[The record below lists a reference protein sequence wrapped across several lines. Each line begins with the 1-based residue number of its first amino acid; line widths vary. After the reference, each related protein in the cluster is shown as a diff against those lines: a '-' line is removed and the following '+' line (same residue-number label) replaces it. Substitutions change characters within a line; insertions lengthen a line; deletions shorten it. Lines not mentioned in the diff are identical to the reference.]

1 MSENESRA
9 CFKTKT
15 KSEKTHKSSNNHLC
29 GHDDTGKAAFR
40 LNIGAVVEAVLW
52 WAGAA
57 VTAGVRT
64 ASATSATAATT
75 AHTSTA
81 AAAASTATHLFVLK
95 QIMWQIN

>member
-1 MSENESRA
+1 
-9 CFKTKT
+9 
-15 KSEKTHKSSNNHLC
+15 
-29 GHDDTGKAAFR
+29 
-40 LNIGAVVEAVLW
+40 VLW